1 MKKLAIFSLTF
12 LFGCGLPMSTYL
24 AMIGDGTCI
33 IGQILSGNTD
43 PNSILSKCASDVPNA
58 DEKLITQAIDRCG
71 QQYQG
76 QVLSPAQTTL
86 MTNARSNAVAALAAK
101 NKTP

>member
-1 MKKLAIFSLTF
+1 MKKLGIFSLAF
-12 LFGCGLPMSTYL
+12 LLGCGLPMSTVL
-24 AMIGDGTCI
+24 SIIGDGTCI
-33 IGQILSGNTD
+33 IGQIIAGNTD
-43 PNSILSKCASDVPNA
+43 PASLLSKCAADVPKA

-76 QVLSPAQTTL
+76 QVLTPAQTEL
-86 MTNARSNAVAALAAK
+86 MTQARSKAVVALAAR